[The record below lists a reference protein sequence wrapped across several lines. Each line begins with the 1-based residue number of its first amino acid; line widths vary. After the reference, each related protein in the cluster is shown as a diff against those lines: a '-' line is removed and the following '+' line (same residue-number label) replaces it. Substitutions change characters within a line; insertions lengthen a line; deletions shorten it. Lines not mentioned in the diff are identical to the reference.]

1 MPSQQNTLNER
12 IPIPLSPE
20 EIDQQI
26 ITHIESA
33 TSENSDVWTC
43 REFDKREYLRC
54 FFQYPAMMVPAV
66 QKKLIEIVLTAKP
79 DTTNVIDPF
88 MGSATSLI
96 SCMEF
101 GLDCFGQDINPL
113 AVLISKARTGPYYT
127 DAVSTKY
134 EELLNRVERDRS
146 TKIEADFPTLDKWF
160 KPAIAVELSK
170 LVRAIRKE
178 PRLAVRR
185 FFWVVLAE
193 TVRVSSNDRTSTF
206 KLHMRKQEEIDKRT
220 FSAIDVFKLHVEESI
235 EDYESHAS
243 LLICNGQLTKNGSY
257 KGSVDTRL
265 WNSKHSIYTP
275 TGGPFYKLMV
285 TSPPYGD
292 NHTTVPYGQHSF
304 LPLQWIDLQDIDSKA
319 NETYISSGS
328 AIDSMSLGG
337 RKSRLDEMTLHHL
350 FEVSPTFSSTYAQ
363 IKRIAPDKLKK
374 VAAFVLDLNKTIEN
388 IFTVMLTDSYQIWT
402 LGNRTVAGIEI
413 PNSSIVTEL
422 IEYHGGY
429 LVTQLEREII
439 NKRMAKRNNNSTL
452 MNYEDILIFRKVG

>member
-1 MPSQQNTLNER
+1 M
-12 IPIPLSPE
+12 
-20 EIDQQI
+20 
-26 ITHIESA
+26 
-33 TSENSDVWTC
+33 V
-43 REFDKREYLRC
+43 
-54 FFQYPAMMVPAV
+54 VPAV
-66 QKKLIEIVLTAKP
+66 QKKLIEIILTAKP
-79 DTTNVIDPF
+79 DITNMVDPF

-101 GLDCFGQDINPL
+101 GLDCYGQDINPL

-127 DAVSTKY
+127 DAVSSKY
-134 EELLNRVERDRS
+134 EELLSRVERDRS

-160 KPAIAVELSK
+160 KPTIAVELSK

-178 PRLAVRR
+178 SRLAIRR

-206 KLHMRKQEEIDKRT
+206 KLHMRKAEEIQKRS

-257 KGSVDTRL
+257 KGTIDTRL
-265 WNSKHSIYTP
+265 WNSKQSIYTP
-275 TGGPFYKLMV
+275 SGRSFYNLMV

-304 LPLQWIDLQDIDSKA
+304 LPLQWVDLQDIDPKA
-319 NETYISSGS
+319 NENYICSGS

-337 RKSRLDEMTLHHL
+337 RKSNLDRTNLQQL
-350 FEVSPTFSSTYAQ
+350 FEISPTFNLTYQ
-363 IKRIAPDKLKK
+363 RINNVAPDKIKK
-374 VAAFVLDLNKTIEN
+374 VAAFVVDLNKTIEN
-388 IFTVMLTDSYQIWT
+388 IFDVMLPNSYQIWT
-402 LGNRTVAGIEI
+402 LGNRTVAGVEI
-413 PNSSIVTEL
+413 PNSDIVTEL
-422 IEYHGGY
+422 IHHHGGV

-452 MNYEDILIFRKVG
+452 MNYEDILIFRKLGQ